1 MPGPRLTPIEGRFF
15 RAMRTDRAH
24 LVLEPP
30 RPMDCARYHAPGQA
44 ALYMSP
50 TVEWARVA
58 VSGYMREDGLERV
71 IFPLLVSG
79 ARVLD
84 PRDENACSRLRVDRE
99 RANASWRKALSAGER
114 PPSWDVS
121 DAARAAGADGLIDRS
136 RLRPGAWHVTLL
148 RWNTPGGPRVRRDG
162 GADPVLVR

>member
-1 MPGPRLTPIEGRFF
+1 MPEPRLIPIEGRFF
-15 RAMRTDRAH
+15 RAMRADRAH

-30 RPMDCARYHAPGQA
+30 RPMDRGRYHAPGQA

-50 TVEWARVA
+50 TAEWARVA

-84 PRDENACSRLRVDRE
+84 LRDEAACSWLGVDRE
-99 RANASWRKALSAGER
+99 RANESWRKALSAGER

-136 RLRPGAWHVTLL
+136 RLRPGAWHLAL
-148 RWNTPGGPRVRRDG
+148 FRWNAPGGPRVRRDG
-162 GADPVLVR
+162 APVPVR